1 MEISRKGFL
10 GWKFP
15 EISME
20 ISKVKISTLEISIPY
35 RQGHELPSTV
45 IIERE
50 TSTQDKIYLNIL
62 TLHHQGKTFVEHE
75 KDHNN
80 RK

>member
-20 ISKVKISTLEISIPY
+20 IS
-35 RQGHELPSTV
+35 RNFNGNFQGENFHFGNFHS
-45 IIERE
+45 
-50 TSTQDKIYLNIL
+50 L
-62 TLHHQGKTFVEHE
+62 TLT
-75 KDHNN
+75 
-80 RK
+80 

>member
-35 RQGHELPSTV
+35 LQLIFHSHSFLLDYSMVRILVRVRVRLVFELR
-45 IIERE
+45 RE
-50 TSTQDKIYLNIL
+50 YLNP
-62 TLHHQGKTFVEHE
+62 E
-75 KDHNN
+75 
-80 RK
+80 

>member
-35 RQGHELPSTV
+35 LLGFSVLAQEGEFT
-45 IIERE
+45 
-50 TSTQDKIYLNIL
+50 
-62 TLHHQGKTFVEHE
+62 
-75 KDHNN
+75 
-80 RK
+80 